1 MGNVKFS
8 PETIEKLK
16 SNQYV
21 VKVSESSVQ
30 FTPEFKIII
39 ERERRQG
46 KTRKEILSDL
56 GIDSEVFGKHRLDSM
71 FRRVKEQAKRPEGF
85 KRLKSSGRP
94 KKLTFSSVEEE
105 NRYLKDRNEYLQQE
119 NEFLKKLKALERGE

>member
-8 PETIEKLK
+8 PETIEKLR
-16 SNQYV
+16 SNPYV

-30 FTPEFKIII
+30 FTPEFKTIIG
-39 ERERRQG
+39 REIHQG
-46 KTRKEILSDL
+46 KTQKRILSDL
-56 GIDSEVFGKHRLDSM
+56 GIDSEVFGKHRLNSM
-71 FRRVKEQAKRPEGF
+71 FVRARKQAKRPEGF

>member
-8 PETIEKLK
+8 PETIEKLRD
-16 SNQYV
+16 NPYV

-30 FTPEFKIII
+30 FTPEFKTII
-39 ERERRQG
+39 ERESHQG
-46 KTRKEILSDL
+46 KPQKQILSDL
-56 GIDSEVFGKHRLDSM
+56 GIDSEVFGKRRLNSM
-71 FRRVKEQAKRPEGF
+71 FTRVREHAKRQEGF